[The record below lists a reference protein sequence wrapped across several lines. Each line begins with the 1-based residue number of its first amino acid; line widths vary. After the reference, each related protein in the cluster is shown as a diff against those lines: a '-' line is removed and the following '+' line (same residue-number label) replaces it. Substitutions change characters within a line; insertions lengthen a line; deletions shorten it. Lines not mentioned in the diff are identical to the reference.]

1 MAGDVLTIGVAKFPD
16 FRALTHFAYLVLLQS
31 LALFDLLLLDFL
43 FGFLLSFI
51 DLLFEL
57 FHAVYL
63 VQSLSFGL
71 SLPSEQELLSMLFI
85 PDSLNNLGLLDLLN
99 FLLLAWPGLLKID
112 NLINNLLNML
122 FLRVVG
128 VSR

>member
-1 MAGDVLTIGVAKFPD
+1 MAGDVLAIGVAKFPD

-31 LALFDLLLLDFL
+31 LALFGLLLLDFL